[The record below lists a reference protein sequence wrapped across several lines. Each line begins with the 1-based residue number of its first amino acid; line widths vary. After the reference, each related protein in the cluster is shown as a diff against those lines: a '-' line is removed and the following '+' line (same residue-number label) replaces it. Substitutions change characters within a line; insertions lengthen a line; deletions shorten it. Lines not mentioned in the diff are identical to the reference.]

1 MRYFS
6 RYKNEYGEFI
16 IVDEESKITNLALS
30 AYAVIGED
38 MLERETKVLL
48 QAKRELTE
56 FFLGRRKHFDV
67 PLKARGSEFQEKV
80 WQSLRE
86 IPYGETY
93 TYGQVAHLIGN
104 AKAARAVGMANHR
117 NPILF
122 MIPCHRVI
130 GAQGKLVGYAG
141 GLALKEKLLL
151 LEKKHK
157 ESV

>member
-16 IVDEESKITNLALS
+16 IVDEESKITNLTLS

>member
-67 PLKARGSEFQEKV
+67 PLQARGSECQEKV

>member
-16 IVDEESKITNLALS
+16 IVDEESKITNLTLS

-80 WQSLRE
+80 WQSLGE

>member
-104 AKAARAVGMANHR
+104 AKAAQAVGMANHR

>member
-56 FFLGRRKHFDV
+56 FFLGRRKYFDV

-80 WQSLRE
+80 WQSLGE

>member
-80 WQSLRE
+80 WQSLGE